1 MMADMPDDGSDL
13 APLLRLEAE
22 LPLGLR
28 ARVEAQVT
36 KAIRRERSV
45 TWEERA
51 TLASVA
57 LCLVGVMPGA
67 LLVGPVTLVGWGV
80 AALYG
85 ALLDVE
91 DEPTS

>member
-1 MMADMPDDGSDL
+1 MMADLSEDGSDL
-13 APLLRLEAE
+13 APLLRAEAE

-28 ARVEAQVT
+28 ARVEARVIGAVHS
-36 KAIRRERSV
+36 KRGL
-45 TWEERA
+45 TWEERV

-57 LCLVGVMPGA
+57 LCLVGVTPGG
-67 LLVGPVTLVGWGV
+67 LLAGPLILAGWGV